1 MMKVSDTMSFDG
13 SFTHSMKNELLGLLK
28 TGRVSRINQPYPN
41 ELILT
46 IRAQSTNQQL
56 LLSANPTYA
65 RVQITKI
72 PYVNPSVPSNFT
84 MILRK
89 HLSGA
94 ILTDIKQL
102 DNDRVLRFMFT
113 SRNEL
118 GDQTS
123 LCLNVEIMARHSN
136 IILIDEAND
145 KIIDA
150 IKHVGSDVN
159 RYRILLPGATYI
171 NPPKQD
177 LQDPF
182 VKTEFEDIDH
192 LIREY
197 PNVDVLANGLKK
209 IIQGL
214 GNDTSLALANY
225 LHRDSNTAANFHN
238 FFEQFNSPKPTFSH
252 IANNKINFT
261 AFPYPGTQKDKHY
274 STLSELLDAYYASR
288 AQRDRVREQGAVLI
302 QVVKKQLK
310 KNRTKLKRLNRDMKE
325 TDNANEYRVKG
336 EILTAYLNKVERG
349 MTSIELPNYYDQNNL
364 LTISLSN
371 QQSPSENAQRYFK
384 KYQKLKNAVKY
395 LTEQIKLTRAE
406 IDYFEN
412 IQSQIELAKPE
423 DLVDIRYELEQGHY
437 LKDHEHNNKKKKA
450 KRRKINKPE
459 VFEAS
464 DGTEILVGKNNLQNE
479 RLTMHTADKRET
491 WLHTKNIPGSHVIIR
506 SFDPSDQTIN
516 EAATLAAYFSKAR
529 DSTKVPVDFTKVKH
543 VRKPNGTK
551 PGYVIYDNQ
560 QTVLVD
566 PSEDIVAQLQK

>member
-1 MMKVSDTMSFDG
+1 MSFDG

-214 GNDTSLALANY
+214 GNDTSLALANC

-364 LTISLSN
+364 LTIFLSN

-506 SFDPSDQTIN
+506 SFDPSDQTIT

-566 PSEDIVAQLQK
+566 PSEDIVSQLKK

>member
-506 SFDPSDQTIN
+506 SFDPSDQTIT

>member
-506 SFDPSDQTIN
+506 SFDPSDQTIT

-566 PSEDIVAQLQK
+566 PSEDIVSQLQK

>member
-566 PSEDIVAQLQK
+566 PSEDIVSQLQK